1 MMLPAILIVLFLQL
15 TRSIYSEPETHFF
28 TERTLTLSASIVS
41 IISFF
46 LTIFVL
52 YDTRKLRS
60 FYKFRALGPTLIREL
75 RSSSKRISDFLNEFE
90 EFIPQISQEL
100 ARAGATLHSLQRK
113 LRGSPKTSTKKLRK
127 RISVCRIGIE
137 SEDEIREIH
146 IEMVK
151 VVEEVKNYQRD
162 LEWER

>member
-1 MMLPAILIVLFLQL
+1 MILPVILIISVLSSGA
-15 TRSIYSEPETHFF
+15 TISPEEPHFF
-28 TERTLTLSASIVS
+28 SEHTLTLSASIVS

-60 FYKFRALGPTLIREL
+60 FYKFRARGPALMRDL
-75 RSSSKRISDFLNEFE
+75 RNCSKRITGYLNEFD
-90 EFIPQISQEL
+90 EFIPQISEEL
-100 ARAGATLHSLQRK
+100 ARTVATLHSLERK
-113 LRGSPKTSTKKLRK
+113 LKGSSKASTKKLRK
-127 RISVCRIGIE
+127 RISACTVKVE
-137 SEDEIREIH
+137 TEDEIRGIH

-151 VVEEVKNYQRD
+151 VVEEVRNYQRD